1 MAENENGTE
10 RSEDATPDKLRKSKE
25 KGQVARSKELATASV
40 LISASIAII
49 IFGERLAY
57 QLFLMMKRSFTLVR
71 DDIFAPEQM
80 WLHISAGF
88 SGLGLPMFIILFMLF
103 IVSILGSSL
112 LGGMIFSTQ
121 AMMPKWSRLSPAAG
135 LKRMVGK
142 QAWVELI
149 KSILKVL
156 VVMGI
161 AWWILGVTFNEILQ
175 LSVSPLPGSVF
186 KALDMIAWMFMVLCL
201 SLLIIVAVDVPYQI
215 HKHSEELKMTKQEVK
230 DEYRNSEGKPEVKQR
245 IRQLQYE
252 ASQRK
257 MMGDV
262 PDADVI
268 VTNPTHYSV
277 AIKYEQ
283 SGDRAPYVV
292 AKGVDFM
299 AMKIREVGRENEVP
313 ILQSPALCRA
323 LYHSTE
329 INDEVP
335 EALFAAV
342 AQVLAYIYQLDRFRQ
357 GKSGRPKALPSDLVI
372 PDDFKYDS

>member
-10 RSEDATPDKLRKSKE
+10 RSEEATPEKLRKSKE

-40 LISASIAII
+40 LISAAIALMV
-49 IFGERLAY
+49 FGDRLAY
-57 QLFLMMKRSFTLVR
+57 ELSVMMTKGFTLDR
-71 DDIFAPEQM
+71 QDIFSPEQM
-80 WLHISAGF
+80 WLHLANVVT
-88 SGLGLPMFIILFMLF
+88 GLGIPMFLILLMLF
-103 IVSILGSSL
+103 IISILGSSL
-112 LGGMIFSTQ
+112 LGGMLFSTK

-135 LKRMVGK
+135 IKRMLGM
-142 QAWVELI
+142 QAWVELL

-156 VVMGI
+156 VVIGMV
-161 AWWILGVTFNEILQ
+161 WWILGVTFERILQ

-186 KALDMIAWMFMVLCL
+186 EALDMVAWMFLILCC

-257 MMGDV
+257 MMSDV

-277 AIKYEQ
+277 ALKYEQ
-283 SGDRAPYVV
+283 TGDRAPYVV

-299 AMKIREVGRENEVP
+299 AMKIREVARENEVP
-313 ILQSPALCRA
+313 ILQTPPLCRA
-323 LYHSTE
+323 IYHTTE
-329 INDEVP
+329 IDDEVP
-335 EALFAAV
+335 EALFAAI
-342 AQVLAYIYQLDRFRQ
+342 AQVLAYIYQLEQFRK
-357 GKSGRPKALPSDLVI
+357 GRSGRPKALPNDLQI